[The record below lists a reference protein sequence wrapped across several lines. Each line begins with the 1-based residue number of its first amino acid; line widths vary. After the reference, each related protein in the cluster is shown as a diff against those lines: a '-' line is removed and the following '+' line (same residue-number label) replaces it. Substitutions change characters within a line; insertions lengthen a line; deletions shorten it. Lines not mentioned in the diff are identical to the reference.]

1 MLKSKLIRFALP
13 LLLLFCPPK
22 AGSENSVAGSKQK
35 SADSQDGAT
44 GTLQKMIVESG
55 SITMD
60 VDLNRLNGT
69 GPATGKLEAGSSR
82 ILSELRFAIAA
93 NSFFP
98 ILVFN
103 NALRGPEP
111 GSIALIPQR
120 SERRSNTAVP
130 SLLGASLN
138 QLVLEKLASGE
149 PFDLAVRHA
158 KTGFVFFNVEG
169 NLYDY
174 DASAQVLSVQS
185 GRLLISKEFA
195 NALGRP
201 SDAGSVVG
209 KISVGATLQPI
220 EITQLLNGEPQSA
233 VMPAVGTQPGPD
245 VIVGNLPSLEQFGNA
260 GTQ

>member
-22 AGSENSVAGSKQK
+22 AGSKQK
-35 SADSQDGAT
+35 GADSQDGAT

-69 GPATGKLEAGSSR
+69 GGTTGTLETGSSR

-111 GSIALIPQR
+111 GSIALIPQN
-120 SERRSNTAVP
+120 SVTLPAALS
-130 SLLGASLN
+130 ASLN

-174 DASAQVLSVQS
+174 DASAQLLSVQS

-220 EITQLLNGEPQSA
+220 EITQLLNGETKSVA
-233 VMPAVGTQPGPD
+233 VPSLDGAVGSQMPALAPGPD
-245 VIVGNLPSLEQFGNA
+245 VIVGELPQVQQF
-260 GTQ
+260 

>member
-22 AGSENSVAGSKQK
+22 AGSKQK

-60 VDLNRLNGT
+60 VDLNRL
-69 GPATGKLEAGSSR
+69 K
-82 ILSELRFAIAA
+82 LRFAIAA

-174 DASAQVLSVQS
+174 DASAQ
-185 GRLLISKEFA
+185 F
-195 NALGRP
+195 
-201 SDAGSVVG
+201 GSWH
-209 KISVGATLQPI
+209 A
-220 EITQLLNGEPQSA
+220 
-233 VMPAVGTQPGPD
+233 
-245 VIVGNLPSLEQFGNA
+245 A
-260 GTQ
+260 GTRCHRWKSA